1 MIKLFSFFTTQ
12 QILAIS
18 NTSYLK
24 EMFLKHRKLNRQKTS
39 KIKSKKRIKKFIFT
53 IVCFHIHFEQ
63 VFNGYS
69 CGSIANFD

>member
-1 MIKLFSFFTTQ
+1 MIKLFSFFTTE

-39 KIKSKKRIKKFIFT
+39 KIKSKKRTKKFIFT

-63 VFNGYS
+63 LFNGYS
-69 CGSIANFD
+69 GGSIANFD